1 MPECRNCS
9 VELEPK
15 LSGFAALLSRSRVE
29 GYECTGCGAALCT
42 ECRQEM
48 SINAFG
54 GGEVTC
60 GTCGGTWEPR

>member
-1 MPECRNCS
+1 MPECRNCD

-15 LSGFAALLSRSRVE
+15 SSGVMALLSRSRVE
-29 GYECTGCGAALCT
+29 GFECSSCGAVLCT
-42 ECRQEM
+42 DCRQEM

-60 GTCGGTWEPR
+60 GTCGGTWEQR